1 MFENFRGTNPKSVL
15 NSLREII
22 YERLQKLEDVVGSGL
37 SLSSIEFLTITFFEN
52 RVTIGSSCKPLPEEI
67 AKLRGAIIN
76 VDNSKDDDQQC
87 FKWAVTRA
95 MFPVAGK
102 RDATKLSAN
111 LRKQADKLN
120 WNGIN
125 FPTTLHEIDIFENL
139 NKISVMVLGWDKEEK
154 LVVYLRKPR
163 TKHAKA
169 VQIFYHENHYNTV
182 KCMLTLTQSNLG
194 KHTYYFCPY
203 CSFKHRK
210 ASAVEKHKKDCT
222 MEVLADV
229 RMPRRENL
237 SHSRTG
243 TMCYLSPS

>member
-87 FKWAVTRA
+87 FKWAVTLA

-139 NKISVMVLGWDKEEK
+139 NKISVIAWLGQRGEACGVSSQTKDQT
-154 LVVYLRKPR
+154 RKS
-163 TKHAKA
+163 
-169 VQIFYHENHYNTV
+169 
-182 KCMLTLTQSNLG
+182 CSNL
-194 KHTYYFCPY
+194 
-203 CSFKHRK
+203 
-210 ASAVEKHKKDCT
+210 
-222 MEVLADV
+222 L
-229 RMPRRENL
+229 PREPL
-237 SHSRTG
+237 QHSQMYVDTN
-243 TMCYLSPS
+243 PK